1 MNLHESAVNIH
12 FYATGLGNINAK
24 PFSSIDHQLTTTSEL
39 GYLCFHLVNVGSYI
53 SCYFMLEV

>member
-39 GYLCFHLVNVGSYI
+39 GYLCFI
-53 SCYFMLEV
+53 W